1 MSALGAVH
9 HHTLVS
15 ISGAMLLVMSSSKCT
30 TLIAAQTRALRI
42 ALGIVNHYR
51 DHVLSILHLVTRFA
65 RLRRSEDD
73 RAYRIA

>member
-1 MSALGAVH
+1 
-9 HHTLVS
+9 
-15 ISGAMLLVMSSSKCT
+15 MSSSKCT